1 MNDKLL
7 ELLSNYDKDFVEKKI
22 INKLFIKLKEKI
34 NIKLHACNYCKKKFN
49 FKLKY
54 CNDCIIKIEENYHF
68 GGRII

>member
-1 MNDKLL
+1 MNDKIL
-7 ELLSNYDKDFVEKKI
+7 ELLYNYDKDFVEKKI
-22 INKLFIKLKEKI
+22 INKLFNKLKEQI
-34 NIKLHACNYCKKKFN
+34 NIKLHTCNYCKKKFN